1 MGELVIQNVNVV
13 LPDQVLENGSARL
26 QDQLIQEVSENPW
39 LGPESP
45 DGRILDGQGAF
56 LLPGLI
62 DIHSDNIETVIQPR
76 PQSMIDFELAMREQ
90 EKQLVCQGITT
101 MYHSLTIM
109 DTNFGGER
117 VAQKQQLRSPENL
130 TKLIGLIRNFHEG
143 DHLIRHR
150 FHCRY
155 EITNTRGYSM
165 LLGFIRNRDM
175 QLLSFMDHT
184 PGQGQ
189 YRNLEF
195 FKSHVMSQSQTEE
208 EKNQILTQRM
218 NRTKLTAEQLAL
230 AADMAV
236 QAGIPIASHDDDS
249 LEKLDYVTQNLH
261 ARICEFPVEL
271 SVAQEAHR
279 RGMAVVVGAT
289 NVLMGRSHSN
299 NLSAR
304 EAIEN
309 GCADILVSDYFPAAI
324 LHGVFKLWED
334 GTLPLPQAVN
344 MATLNPAKAV
354 RVADHLGS
362 IQPGKCADLILV
374 SKKGKIPVVLSTFI
388 NGEEVTRLHYRNDF
402 VGKDGARYD

>member
-13 LPDQVLENGSARL
+13 LPDQVLENGSVRL

-109 DTNFGGER
+109 DTHFGGER

-155 EITNTRGYSM
+155 EITNTRGYPIYDRFAHVSLNM
-165 LLGFIRNRDM
+165 ITSKADPCTKVYARD
-175 QLLSFMDHT
+175 LIKEFDSSKKIADVFE
-184 PGQGQ
+184 Q
-189 YRNLEF
+189 YQNNY
-195 FKSHVMSQSQTEE
+195 VC
-208 EKNQILTQRM
+208 
-218 NRTKLTAEQLAL
+218 KL
-230 AADMAV
+230 
-236 QAGIPIASHDDDS
+236 
-249 LEKLDYVTQNLH
+249 
-261 ARICEFPVEL
+261 
-271 SVAQEAHR
+271 R
-279 RGMAVVVGAT
+279 R
-289 NVLMGRSHSN
+289 
-299 NLSAR
+299 
-304 EAIEN
+304 
-309 GCADILVSDYFPAAI
+309 
-324 LHGVFKLWED
+324 VFKDTYKTDRNIDRALWSY
-334 GTLPLPQAVN
+334 G
-344 MATLNPAKAV
+344 
-354 RVADHLGS
+354 H
-362 IQPGKCADLILV
+362 IFYC
-374 SKKGKIPVVLSTFI
+374 SK
-388 NGEEVTRLHYRNDF
+388 
-402 VGKDGARYD
+402 